1 MDKLRVLDFYTDKMV
16 TSNNDIF
23 IRDMKKDV
31 LTWTLLVIKIL

>member
-1 MDKLRVLDFYTDKMV
+1 MDKLRVLNCYTDKMV

-23 IRDMKKDV
+23 IRDMTKDV